1 MKTGDYPDYNV
12 REIIVNKEIDFECTM
27 YAKRDIKHY
36 SEQELA
42 NMCDTRDNIYYLP
55 LSLNKK
61 INVLLYRFPEDYV
74 KFIRNESQHEYEL
87 GAHNSKNRK
96 RFQS

>member
-1 MKTGDYPDYNV
+1 
-12 REIIVNKEIDFECTM
+12 M

-74 KFIRNESQHEYEL
+74 KFIRNESQHEYES

>member
-1 MKTGDYPDYNV
+1 
-12 REIIVNKEIDFECTM
+12 
-27 YAKRDIKHY
+27 
-36 SEQELA
+36 
-42 NMCDTRDNIYYLP
+42 MCDTRDNIYYLP

-87 GAHNSKNRK
+87 GAHNSKIENDFNPDNSDWIPRVAAWTIDAMAQLK
-96 RFQS
+96 VFNTIKNKELFLLMKE

>member
-1 MKTGDYPDYNV
+1 
-12 REIIVNKEIDFECTM
+12 M
-27 YAKRDIKHY
+27 YAKKDIKHY
-36 SEQELA
+36 SEQKLA
-42 NMCDTRDNIYYLP
+42 SMCDTRENVYYLP